1 MIELVIRNNDDSIT
15 KTVINIKYVRWF
27 DLLGSSGELLIW
39 MIGNEF
45 PLIFTNEIL
54 TECTIEDVYKHIKV
68 LLRK

>member
-1 MIELVIRNNDDSIT
+1 MIELVIRNNDSIT
-15 KTVINIKYVRWF
+15 KTIVNVKYIRWF
-27 DLLGSSGELLIW
+27 DLLIDSGELLIW

-54 TECTIEDVYKHIKV
+54 VENTIEDVYKHIKM